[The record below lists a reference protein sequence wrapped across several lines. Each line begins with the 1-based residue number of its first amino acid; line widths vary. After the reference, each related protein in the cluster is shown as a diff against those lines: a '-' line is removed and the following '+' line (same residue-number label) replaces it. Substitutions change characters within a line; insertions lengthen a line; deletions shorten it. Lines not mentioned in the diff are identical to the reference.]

1 MNAHKSEI
9 LKLKIM
15 KKLAIVLILTV
26 LPMVS
31 GAQSYFDKYE
41 DMKDVTSMVIT
52 NKMFKLLSKI
62 DIESTDEE
70 TQEYL
75 NLVENINNIKVFV
88 TENKEI
94 AQKMSGDVTQYLKG
108 ASLDE
113 LMRIKTDDGENIK
126 FYVKPGKDDDHVNE
140 LFMHLVG
147 NDTDNKPETV
157 ILTITGNI
165 DLKQVS
171 KLAKDLNIPG
181 GKELK
186 NVDKRN

>member
-1 MNAHKSEI
+1 
-9 LKLKIM
+9 M
-15 KKLAIVLILTV
+15 KKLAILLILV
-26 LPMVS
+26 VAPYVS
-31 GAQSYFDKYE
+31 NAQSYFDKYE
-41 DMKDVTSMVIT
+41 NMSDVTSMVIT

-62 DIESTDEE
+62 DFESSDKE

-88 TENKEI
+88 TENKDV
-94 AQKMSGDVTQYLKG
+94 AQKMGGDVSKYLKG
-108 ASLDE
+108 SSLDE

-126 FYVKPGKDDDHVNE
+126 FYIKPGSDEDHVKE
-140 LFMHLVG
+140 LFMYMVG
-147 NDTDNKPETV
+147 NDSKDGKPETV

-181 GKELK
+181 GKELQ
-186 NVDKRN
+186 NVEKRN

>member
-41 DMKDVTSMVIT
+41 DMNDVTSMVIT

-94 AQKMSGDVTQYLKG
+94 AQKMSGDVTQYL
-108 ASLDE
+108 
-113 LMRIKTDDGENIK
+113 TW
-126 FYVKPGKDDDHVNE
+126 
-140 LFMHLVG
+140 
-147 NDTDNKPETV
+147 
-157 ILTITGNI
+157 
-165 DLKQVS
+165 
-171 KLAKDLNIPG
+171 
-181 GKELK
+181 
-186 NVDKRN
+186 

>member
-1 MNAHKSEI
+1 
-9 LKLKIM
+9 M
-15 KKLAIVLILTV
+15 KKLAIIVLLAMFT
-26 LPMVS
+26 LVS
-31 GAQSYFDKYE
+31 NAQSYFDKYE
-41 DMKDVTSMVIT
+41 DMNDVTSMVIT

-62 DIESTDEE
+62 DLESTDAE

-88 TENKEI
+88 TESKDI
-94 AQKMSGDVTQYLKG
+94 AQKMSGDVSQYLKG

-126 FYVKPGKDDDHVNE
+126 FYVRPGKDDDHVNE
-140 LFMHLVG
+140 LFMHLIG
-147 NDTDNKPETV
+147 NDTKGKPESV

-171 KLAKDLNIPG
+171 KLANDLNIPG

-186 NVDKRN
+186 NVEKRN